1 MTKPSARSVVLTLR
15 ISEDEQQQLRQRAG
29 NSQQSVSE
37 FVRGV
42 VQDRLA
48 PPPPKALVRSSSD
61 GSDAGWTSQQ
71 SSLQLNQQTLMVR
84 AKSR

>member
-15 ISEDEQQQLRQRAG
+15 ISEEEQQQLRQRAT

-48 PPPPKALVRSSSD
+48 PPPRKAVVRSSSD
-61 GSDAGWTSQQ
+61 GSDASWTSEQ
-71 SSLQLNQQTLMVR
+71 SSLQLNQQTLTMR
-84 AKSR
+84 AKPR